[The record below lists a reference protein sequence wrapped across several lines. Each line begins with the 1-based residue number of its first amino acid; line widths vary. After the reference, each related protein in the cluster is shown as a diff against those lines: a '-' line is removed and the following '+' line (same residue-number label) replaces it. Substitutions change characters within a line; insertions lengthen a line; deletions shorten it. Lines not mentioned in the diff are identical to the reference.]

1 MNNINSSEF
10 LHFNILTV
18 MADVHMAWYIKIINI
33 NWNGLKLY
41 IF

>member
-10 LHFNILTV
+10 LYFNILII
-18 MADVHMAWYIKIINI
+18 MADAHVAFKIINI